1 MAYYI
6 KKTSN
11 GEYKEIEKK
20 LKLNVSKYVGDAAT
34 LYFDVEG
41 QDIPFLMDYNTFFA
55 VMNEQIQKGL
65 LETLDFNDGVIDVT
79 IRDGNIIKKYTY
91 DFSWN
96 DFDNSLY
103 TSNFDHLKRSIY
115 KIISLYKENPNS
127 SLASEQKYIW
137 LIYDILDG
145 DRIPIIE
152 NKEELL
158 RVFEVYNAH
167 KNEFIEDLLEN
178 VIFCDDDGNIIDYR
192 DGLRNRRIEQIRYDV
207 FNQMEAA
214 MYVFAAKNDA
224 NELYQEYLDN
234 LYIPRREIV
243 YKYID
248 EDGNEVEATPE
259 VEGGT
264 IFSLG
269 RDIIEQR
276 LSDIKSKVL
285 KRIKK

>member
-20 LKLNVSKYVGDAAT
+20 LKLNVNKYAGDTNT

-41 QDIPFLMDYNTFFA
+41 QDIPFLMDYNTFFN

-65 LETLDFNDGVIDVT
+65 LESLDFKNGVINVT
-79 IRDGNIIKKYTY
+79 IRDGNVIKKYTY

-96 DFDNSLY
+96 DFDNRLY
-103 TSNFDHLKRSIY
+103 SRNFDRLKRSIY
-115 KIISLYKENPNS
+115 KIVSLYKENPNNS
-127 SLASEQKYIW
+127 MASEQKYIW

-152 NKEELL
+152 DKEELL

-167 KNEFIEDLLEN
+167 KSKFIEDLLDN

-192 DGLRNRRIEQIRYDV
+192 DRLRSRKIEQIRYDV
-207 FNQMEAA
+207 FNQVEAA
-214 MYVFAAKNDA
+214 IYI
-224 NELYQEYLDN
+224 YL
-234 LYIPRREIV
+234 P
-243 YKYID
+243 
-248 EDGNEVEATPE
+248 
-259 VEGGT
+259 
-264 IFSLG
+264 
-269 RDIIEQR
+269 
-276 LSDIKSKVL
+276 
-285 KRIKK
+285 